1 MRVREITGWPTG
13 MPSFS
18 AVALNRVTTW
28 VLGIG
33 KIYKENEKVTT
44 NLTTK
49 DLQIEGTMNII
60 YVISTK

>member
-18 AVALNRVTTW
+18 AVALNRVTTL
-28 VLGIG
+28 VLE
-33 KIYKENEKVTT
+33 KKYKENEKVTT

-49 DLQIEGTMNII
+49 DLQFEGTMNII

>member
-1 MRVREITGWPTG
+1 MREITGWPTG

-18 AVALNRVTTW
+18 AVTLNRVTTW

-49 DLQIEGTMNII
+49 DLQIEETMNII